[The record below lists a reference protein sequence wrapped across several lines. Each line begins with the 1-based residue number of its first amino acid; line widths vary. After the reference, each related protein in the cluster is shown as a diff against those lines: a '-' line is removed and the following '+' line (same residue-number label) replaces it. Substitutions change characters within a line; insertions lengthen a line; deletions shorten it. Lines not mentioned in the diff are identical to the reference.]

1 MVRSYLIENRI
12 RFDSDSRSGG
22 GGNEPERS
30 NPREMAGRE
39 KSFID
44 NTYGGNTDDFIS
56 DVAAGVYEQTAAEE
70 RAAAV
75 AQAEERAAAVAQA
88 NEPEFRINPP
98 PTSNQDNNLSSGL
111 SPDDIG
117 LNAMLRNAAM
127 QPPPTVLGSGTDDM
141 GSGNPITDLTVAG
154 RPNVYKDKV
163 IRDAGDDAMAQAEG
177 FANAQ
182 ERNFYLGLAGNSR
195 QGYDYREEVRGL
207 DDRGFLGNQIKA
219 GIGAGGVPVLNQNNQ
234 IMGVNTTR
242 DVMGFPMTTYTGR
255 NEFAPNNMP
264 MSVDDQ
270 LFYDQR
276 NGADE
281 PLVRALQARQ
291 EEAPIDE
298 APPVSDDLAVN
309 YLQNPFY
316 AYSGF
321 GNQYNPYGYATGTL
335 VDLLQTRNMT
345 QPGQAD
351 TMGLFGNPRD
361 FT

>member
-12 RFDSDSRSGG
+12 RFNSDSGSGGG
-22 GGNEPERS
+22 GGNEPDRS
-30 NPREMAGRE
+30 NPAEMAGRE
-39 KSFID
+39 KSFVD
-44 NTYGGNTDDFIS
+44 NTYGGNNDDFIS

-75 AQAEERAAAVAQA
+75 AQAEQRNRNSVAPSQAAQPVTMDDDFSMF
-88 NEPEFRINPP
+88 E
-98 PTSNQDNNLSSGL
+98 TSTRFAGDQSRGGRGPRPLAGL
-111 SPDDIG
+111 TREQQRD
-117 LNAMLRNAAM
+117 LEQR
-127 QPPPTVLGSGTDDM
+127 DDM
-141 GSGNPITDLTVAG
+141 VARNIIAAQTQQPSGIPTTDLAGFFADDAG
-154 RPNVYKDKV
+154 RIGGYNS
-163 IRDAGDDAMAQAEG
+163 
-177 FANAQ
+177 
-182 ERNFYLGLAGNSR
+182 LGPDLPFFG
-195 QGYDYREEVRGL
+195 QTQV
-207 DDRGFLGNQIKA
+207 
-219 GIGAGGVPVLNQNNQ
+219 
-234 IMGVNTTR
+234 
-242 DVMGFPMTTYTGR
+242 YTGR
-255 NEFAPNNMP
+255 PELDPNNF

>member
-12 RFDSDSRSGG
+12 RFNSDSGSVGG
-22 GGNEPERS
+22 GGDEPERS

-56 DVAAGVYEQTAAEE
+56 DVAAGVYQQTAAEE

-75 AQAEERAAAVAQA
+75 AQAEQ
-88 NEPEFRINPP
+88 
-98 PTSNQDNNLSSGL
+98 
-111 SPDDIG
+111 
-117 LNAMLRNAAM
+117 RNRNSAPVES
-127 QPPPTVLGSGTDDM
+127 QPASTVLGGGTDDM
-141 GSGNPITDLTVAG
+141 GSGNPITDLTAQVVMGGGSYAGDQSRGGRGPRPFAGLTREQQRDLEQRDDMVARNIIAAQTQQPSGIPTTDLAGFFADDAG
-154 RPNVYKDKV
+154 RIGGYNS
-163 IRDAGDDAMAQAEG
+163 
-177 FANAQ
+177 
-182 ERNFYLGLAGNSR
+182 LGPDLPFFG
-195 QGYDYREEVRGL
+195 QTQV
-207 DDRGFLGNQIKA
+207 
-219 GIGAGGVPVLNQNNQ
+219 
-234 IMGVNTTR
+234 
-242 DVMGFPMTTYTGR
+242 YTGR
-255 NEFAPNNMP
+255 PELDPNNF
-264 MSVDDQ
+264 MSVDEQ

>member
-12 RFDSDSRSGG
+12 RFNSDSGSGGG
-22 GGNEPERS
+22 GGNEPDRS
-30 NPREMAGRE
+30 NPAEMAGRE
-39 KSFID
+39 KSFVD
-44 NTYGGNTDDFIS
+44 NTYGGNNDDFIS

-75 AQAEERAAAVAQA
+75 AQAEQRNRNSVAPSQAAQPVTMDDDFSMF
-88 NEPEFRINPP
+88 E
-98 PTSNQDNNLSSGL
+98 TSTRFAGDQSRGGRGPRPFAGL
-111 SPDDIG
+111 TREQQRD
-117 LNAMLRNAAM
+117 LEQR
-127 QPPPTVLGSGTDDM
+127 DDM
-141 GSGNPITDLTVAG
+141 VARNIIAAQTQQPSGIPTPDLAGFFADEAG
-154 RPNVYKDKV
+154 RIGGYNS
-163 IRDAGDDAMAQAEG
+163 
-177 FANAQ
+177 
-182 ERNFYLGLAGNSR
+182 LGPDLPFFG
-195 QGYDYREEVRGL
+195 QTQV
-207 DDRGFLGNQIKA
+207 
-219 GIGAGGVPVLNQNNQ
+219 
-234 IMGVNTTR
+234 
-242 DVMGFPMTTYTGR
+242 YTGR
-255 NEFAPNNMP
+255 PELDPNNF

-309 YLQNPFY
+309 YLQNPYY

>member
-1 MVRSYLIENRI
+1 M
-12 RFDSDSRSGG
+12 D
-22 GGNEPERS
+22 
-30 NPREMAGRE
+30 
-39 KSFID
+39 SFID

-56 DVAAGVYEQTAAEE
+56 DVAAGVYQQTAAEE

-75 AQAEERAAAVAQA
+75 AQAEQRNRNSVAPSQAA
-88 NEPEFRINPP
+88 PP
-98 PTSNQDNNLSSGL
+98 ATMDDDFSMFETSTRFAGDQSRGGRGTRPLAGL
-111 SPDDIG
+111 TREQQRD
-117 LNAMLRNAAM
+117 LEQR
-127 QPPPTVLGSGTDDM
+127 DDM
-141 GSGNPITDLTVAG
+141 VARNIIAAQTQQPSGIPTTDLAGFFADDAG
-154 RPNVYKDKV
+154 RIGGYNSLGPNLPFF
-163 IRDAGDDAMAQAEG
+163 GQTQ
-177 FANAQ
+177 F
-182 ERNFYLGLAGNSR
+182 
-195 QGYDYREEVRGL
+195 
-207 DDRGFLGNQIKA
+207 
-219 GIGAGGVPVLNQNNQ
+219 
-234 IMGVNTTR
+234 
-242 DVMGFPMTTYTGR
+242 YTGR
-255 NEFAPNNMP
+255 PGLDPNNS
-264 MSVDDQ
+264 MSVDEQ

-351 TMGLFGNPRD
+351 TMGLLGNPRD

>member
-12 RFDSDSRSGG
+12 RFNSDSGSGGG
-22 GGNEPERS
+22 GGNEPDRS
-30 NPREMAGRE
+30 NPAEMAGRE
-39 KSFID
+39 KSFVD
-44 NTYGGNTDDFIS
+44 NTYGGNNDDFIS
-56 DVAAGVYEQTAAEE
+56 DVAAGVYQQTAAEE

-75 AQAEERAAAVAQA
+75 AQAEQRNRNSVAPSQAAQPVTMDDDFSMFETSTRFAGDQSRGGRGPRPFAGLTREQQRDLEQRDDMVARNIIAAQTQQ
-88 NEPEFRINPP
+88 PSGI
-98 PTSNQDNNLSSGL
+98 PTSDLAGFFA
-111 SPDDIG
+111 DD
-117 LNAMLRNAAM
+117 
-127 QPPPTVLGSGTDDM
+127 
-141 GSGNPITDLTVAG
+141 AG
-154 RPNVYKDKV
+154 RIGGYNS
-163 IRDAGDDAMAQAEG
+163 
-177 FANAQ
+177 
-182 ERNFYLGLAGNSR
+182 LGPDLPFFG
-195 QGYDYREEVRGL
+195 QTQV
-207 DDRGFLGNQIKA
+207 
-219 GIGAGGVPVLNQNNQ
+219 
-234 IMGVNTTR
+234 
-242 DVMGFPMTTYTGR
+242 YTGR
-255 NEFAPNNMP
+255 PELDPNNF

-291 EEAPIDE
+291 EEAPIDD

>member
-12 RFDSDSRSGG
+12 RFNSDSGSGG

-56 DVAAGVYEQTAAEE
+56 DVAAGVYQQTAAEE

-75 AQAEERAAAVAQA
+75 AQAEQR
-88 NEPEFRINPP
+88 NRNTEPVE
-98 PTSNQDNNLSSGL
+98 S
-111 SPDDIG
+111 
-117 LNAMLRNAAM
+117 
-127 QPPPTVLGSGTDDM
+127 QPASTVLGGGTDDM
-141 GSGNPITDLTVAG
+141 GSGNPITDLTAQVVMGGGSYAGNQSRGGRGPRPLAGLTREQQRDLEQRDDMVARNIIAAQTQQPSGIPTTDLAGFFADDAG
-154 RPNVYKDKV
+154 RIGGYNS
-163 IRDAGDDAMAQAEG
+163 
-177 FANAQ
+177 
-182 ERNFYLGLAGNSR
+182 LGPDLPFFG
-195 QGYDYREEVRGL
+195 QTQV
-207 DDRGFLGNQIKA
+207 
-219 GIGAGGVPVLNQNNQ
+219 
-234 IMGVNTTR
+234 
-242 DVMGFPMTTYTGR
+242 YTGR
-255 NEFAPNNMP
+255 PELDPNNF
-264 MSVDDQ
+264 MSVDEQ

>member
-1 MVRSYLIENRI
+1 MVARNII
-12 RFDSDSRSGG
+12 AAQTQQPSGIPTTDLAG
-22 GGNEPERS
+22 FFADD
-30 NPREMAGRE
+30 AGR
-39 KSFID
+39 I
-44 NTYGGNTDDFIS
+44 GGYNS
-56 DVAAGVYEQTAAEE
+56 LG
-70 RAAAV
+70 
-75 AQAEERAAAVAQA
+75 
-88 NEPEFRINPP
+88 P
-98 PTSNQDNNLSSGL
+98 NL
-111 SPDDIG
+111 P
-117 LNAMLRNAAM
+117 
-127 QPPPTVLGSGTDDM
+127 
-141 GSGNPITDLTVAG
+141 
-154 RPNVYKDKV
+154 
-163 IRDAGDDAMAQAEG
+163 
-177 FANAQ
+177 
-182 ERNFYLGLAGNSR
+182 
-195 QGYDYREEVRGL
+195 
-207 DDRGFLGNQIKA
+207 FLGQTQ
-219 GIGAGGVPVLNQNNQ
+219 V
-234 IMGVNTTR
+234 
-242 DVMGFPMTTYTGR
+242 YTGR
-255 NEFAPNNMP
+255 PELDPNNF

>member
-12 RFDSDSRSGG
+12 RFNSDSGSGG
-22 GGNEPERS
+22 GGNEPDRS
-30 NPREMAGRE
+30 NPAEMAGRE

-44 NTYGGNTDDFIS
+44 NTYGGNNDDFIS

-75 AQAEERAAAVAQA
+75 AQAEQ
-88 NEPEFRINPP
+88 
-98 PTSNQDNNLSSGL
+98 
-111 SPDDIG
+111 
-117 LNAMLRNAAM
+117 RNRNSAPVEL
-127 QPPPTVLGSGTDDM
+127 QPASTVLGSGTDDM

-182 ERNFYLGLAGNSR
+182 ERNFYYGLAQNDR
-195 QGYDYREEVRGL
+195 QGNDYLEQVRGL
-207 DDRGFLGNQIKA
+207 DDRGFLGSQIAA
-219 GIGAGGVPVLNQNNQ
+219 GIGAGGVPVFNQNNQ

-351 TMGLFGNPRD
+351 TMGLFANPRD

>member
-12 RFDSDSRSGG
+12 RFNSDSGSGG
-22 GGNEPERS
+22 GGSDDN
-30 NPREMAGRE
+30 NPNADAARTQ
-39 KSFID
+39 D
-44 NTYGGNTDDFIS
+44 T
-56 DVAAGVYEQTAAEE
+56 AAGYDNNNNNNDDNNISNIFGGAEMS
-70 RAAAV
+70 V
-75 AQAEERAAAVAQA
+75 ATPGADQEFEAFLNNQ
-88 NEPEFRINPP
+88 PEVRFSPP
-98 PTSNQDNNLSSGL
+98 PPGNQNNNLSSGL

-141 GSGNPITDLTVAG
+141 GSGNPITDLTIAG

-182 ERNFYLGLAGNSR
+182 ERNFYYGLAQNNR
-195 QGYDYREEVRGL
+195 QGNDYREQVRGL
-207 DDRGFLGNQIKA
+207 DDRGFLGNQIA
-219 GIGAGGVPVLNQNNQ
+219 SGIGQGGVPVLNQNNQ

-255 NEFAPNNMP
+255 NEFSPNNMP

-351 TMGLFGNPRD
+351 TMGLFANPRD

>member
-1 MVRSYLIENRI
+1 
-12 RFDSDSRSGG
+12 
-22 GGNEPERS
+22 
-30 NPREMAGRE
+30 MAGRE
-39 KSFID
+39 KSFVD
-44 NTYGGNTDDFIS
+44 NTYGGNNDDFIS

-75 AQAEERAAAVAQA
+75 AQAEQRNRNTEPVASAPSQAA
-88 NEPEFRINPP
+88 PP
-98 PTSNQDNNLSSGL
+98 VTMDDDFSMFETSTRFAGDQSRGGRGPRPFAGL
-111 SPDDIG
+111 TREQQRD
-117 LNAMLRNAAM
+117 LEQR
-127 QPPPTVLGSGTDDM
+127 DDM
-141 GSGNPITDLTVAG
+141 VARNIIAAQTQQPSGIPTTDLAGFFADDAG
-154 RPNVYKDKV
+154 RIGGYNS
-163 IRDAGDDAMAQAEG
+163 
-177 FANAQ
+177 
-182 ERNFYLGLAGNSR
+182 LGPDLPFFG
-195 QGYDYREEVRGL
+195 QTQV
-207 DDRGFLGNQIKA
+207 
-219 GIGAGGVPVLNQNNQ
+219 
-234 IMGVNTTR
+234 
-242 DVMGFPMTTYTGR
+242 YTGR
-255 NEFAPNNMP
+255 PELDPNNF

>member
-12 RFDSDSRSGG
+12 RFNSDSGSGGG
-22 GGNEPERS
+22 GGNEPDRS
-30 NPREMAGRE
+30 NPAEMAGRE
-39 KSFID
+39 KSFVD
-44 NTYGGNTDDFIS
+44 NTYGGNNDDFIS

-75 AQAEERAAAVAQA
+75 AQAEQRNRNSVAPSQAAQPVTMDDDFSMF
-88 NEPEFRINPP
+88 E
-98 PTSNQDNNLSSGL
+98 TSTRFAGDQSRGGRGPRPFAGL
-111 SPDDIG
+111 TREQQRD
-117 LNAMLRNAAM
+117 LEQR
-127 QPPPTVLGSGTDDM
+127 DDM
-141 GSGNPITDLTVAG
+141 VARNIIAAQTQQPSGIPTTDLAGFFADDAG
-154 RPNVYKDKV
+154 RIGGYNS
-163 IRDAGDDAMAQAEG
+163 
-177 FANAQ
+177 
-182 ERNFYLGLAGNSR
+182 LGPDLPFFG
-195 QGYDYREEVRGL
+195 QTQV
-207 DDRGFLGNQIKA
+207 
-219 GIGAGGVPVLNQNNQ
+219 
-234 IMGVNTTR
+234 
-242 DVMGFPMTTYTGR
+242 YTGR
-255 NEFAPNNMP
+255 PELDPNNF

>member
-12 RFDSDSRSGG
+12 RFNSDSGSGG
-22 GGNEPERS
+22 GGSDDN
-30 NPREMAGRE
+30 NPNADAARTQDA
-39 KSFID
+39 
-44 NTYGGNTDDFIS
+44 
-56 DVAAGVYEQTAAEE
+56 AAGYDNNNNNNDDNNISNIFGGAEMSVPTP
-70 RAAAV
+70 RADQEFEAFLNN
-75 AQAEERAAAVAQA
+75 Q
-88 NEPEFRINPP
+88 PEVRFSPP
-98 PTSNQDNNLSSGL
+98 PPSNQDNNLSSGL

-127 QPPPTVLGSGTDDM
+127 QPPPPPVVAPPVTMDDDFSMFETSTRFAGDQSRGGRGTRPLAGLTREQQRDLEQRDDM
-141 GSGNPITDLTVAG
+141 VARNIIAAQTQQPSGIPTTDLAGFFADDAG
-154 RPNVYKDKV
+154 RIGGYNSLGPNLPFF
-163 IRDAGDDAMAQAEG
+163 GQTQ
-177 FANAQ
+177 F
-182 ERNFYLGLAGNSR
+182 
-195 QGYDYREEVRGL
+195 
-207 DDRGFLGNQIKA
+207 
-219 GIGAGGVPVLNQNNQ
+219 
-234 IMGVNTTR
+234 
-242 DVMGFPMTTYTGR
+242 YTGR
-255 NEFAPNNMP
+255 PGLDPNNS
-264 MSVDDQ
+264 MSVDEQ

>member
-12 RFDSDSRSGG
+12 RFNSDSGSGG
-22 GGNEPERS
+22 GSDEPERS

-39 KSFID
+39 RSFID

-56 DVAAGVYEQTAAEE
+56 DVAAGVYKQTAAEE

-75 AQAEERAAAVAQA
+75 AQAEQ
-88 NEPEFRINPP
+88 
-98 PTSNQDNNLSSGL
+98 
-111 SPDDIG
+111 
-117 LNAMLRNAAM
+117 RNRNSAPVES
-127 QPPPTVLGSGTDDM
+127 QPASTVLGGGTDDM
-141 GSGNPITDLTVAG
+141 GSGNPITDLTAQVVMGGGSYAGDQSRGGRGTRPLAGLTREQQRDLEQRDDMVARNIIAAQTQQPSGIPTTDLAGFFADDAG
-154 RPNVYKDKV
+154 RIGGYNS
-163 IRDAGDDAMAQAEG
+163 
-177 FANAQ
+177 
-182 ERNFYLGLAGNSR
+182 LGPDLPFFG
-195 QGYDYREEVRGL
+195 QTQV
-207 DDRGFLGNQIKA
+207 
-219 GIGAGGVPVLNQNNQ
+219 
-234 IMGVNTTR
+234 
-242 DVMGFPMTTYTGR
+242 YTGR
-255 NEFAPNNMP
+255 PELDPNNF

>member
-44 NTYGGNTDDFIS
+44 NTYGGNTDDFIG
-56 DVAAGVYEQTAAEE
+56 DVAAGVYQQTAAEE
-70 RAAAV
+70 RAAAL
-75 AQAEERAAAVAQA
+75 AQAEQ
-88 NEPEFRINPP
+88 
-98 PTSNQDNNLSSGL
+98 
-111 SPDDIG
+111 
-117 LNAMLRNAAM
+117 RNRNTAPVES
-127 QPPPTVLGSGTDDM
+127 QPASTVLGGGTDDM

-182 ERNFYLGLAGNSR
+182 ERNFYYGLAQNDR
-195 QGYDYREEVRGL
+195 QGNDYREQVRGL
-207 DDRGFLGNQIKA
+207 DDRGFLGNQIAA

>member
-12 RFDSDSRSGG
+12 RFNSASGSGG
-22 GGNEPERS
+22 GGSDQPERS

-39 KSFID
+39 RSFID

-75 AQAEERAAAVAQA
+75 AQAEQRNRNSVAPSQAAQPVTMDDDFSMF
-88 NEPEFRINPP
+88 E
-98 PTSNQDNNLSSGL
+98 TSTRFAGDQSRGGRGPRPFAGL
-111 SPDDIG
+111 TREQQRD
-117 LNAMLRNAAM
+117 LEQR
-127 QPPPTVLGSGTDDM
+127 DDM
-141 GSGNPITDLTVAG
+141 VARNIIAAQTQQPSGIPTTDLAGFFADDAG
-154 RPNVYKDKV
+154 RIGGYNS
-163 IRDAGDDAMAQAEG
+163 
-177 FANAQ
+177 
-182 ERNFYLGLAGNSR
+182 LGPDLPFFG
-195 QGYDYREEVRGL
+195 QTQV
-207 DDRGFLGNQIKA
+207 
-219 GIGAGGVPVLNQNNQ
+219 
-234 IMGVNTTR
+234 
-242 DVMGFPMTTYTGR
+242 YTGR
-255 NEFAPNNMP
+255 PELDPNNF

>member
-12 RFDSDSRSGG
+12 RFNSDSRSGNG
-22 GGNEPERS
+22 GGNEPDRS

-56 DVAAGVYEQTAAEE
+56 DVAAGVYKQTAAEE

-75 AQAEERAAAVAQA
+75 AHAEQRNRNTEPVASAPSQAA
-88 NEPEFRINPP
+88 PP
-98 PTSNQDNNLSSGL
+98 VTMDDDFSMFETSTRFAGDQSRGGRGTRPFTGL
-111 SPDDIG
+111 TREQQRD
-117 LNAMLRNAAM
+117 LEQR
-127 QPPPTVLGSGTDDM
+127 DDM
-141 GSGNPITDLTVAG
+141 VARNIIAAQTQQPSGIPTTDLAGFFADDAG
-154 RPNVYKDKV
+154 RIGGYNS
-163 IRDAGDDAMAQAEG
+163 
-177 FANAQ
+177 
-182 ERNFYLGLAGNSR
+182 LGPDLPFFG
-195 QGYDYREEVRGL
+195 QTQV
-207 DDRGFLGNQIKA
+207 
-219 GIGAGGVPVLNQNNQ
+219 
-234 IMGVNTTR
+234 
-242 DVMGFPMTTYTGR
+242 YTGR
-255 NEFAPNNMP
+255 PELDPNNF
-264 MSVDDQ
+264 MSVDEQ
-270 LFYDQR
+270 LFYYQR

-351 TMGLFGNPRD
+351 TMGLFGNPKD

>member
-12 RFDSDSRSGG
+12 RFNSDSGSGGG
-22 GGNEPERS
+22 GGNEPDRS
-30 NPREMAGRE
+30 NPAEMAGRE
-39 KSFID
+39 KSFVD
-44 NTYGGNTDDFIS
+44 NTYGGNNDDFIS

-75 AQAEERAAAVAQA
+75 AQAEQRNRNSVAPSQAAQPVTMDDDFSMF
-88 NEPEFRINPP
+88 E
-98 PTSNQDNNLSSGL
+98 TSTRFAGDQSRGGRGPRPFAGL
-111 SPDDIG
+111 TREQQLD
-117 LNAMLRNAAM
+117 LEQR
-127 QPPPTVLGSGTDDM
+127 DDM
-141 GSGNPITDLTVAG
+141 VARNIIAAQTQQPSGIPTTDLAGFFADDAG
-154 RPNVYKDKV
+154 RIGGYNS
-163 IRDAGDDAMAQAEG
+163 
-177 FANAQ
+177 
-182 ERNFYLGLAGNSR
+182 LGPDLPFFG
-195 QGYDYREEVRGL
+195 QTQV
-207 DDRGFLGNQIKA
+207 
-219 GIGAGGVPVLNQNNQ
+219 
-234 IMGVNTTR
+234 
-242 DVMGFPMTTYTGR
+242 YTGR
-255 NEFAPNNMP
+255 PELDPNNF

>member
-12 RFDSDSRSGG
+12 RFNSDSGSGG
-22 GGNEPERS
+22 GGNEPDRS
-30 NPREMAGRE
+30 NPAEMAGRE
-39 KSFID
+39 KSFVD
-44 NTYGGNTDDFIS
+44 NTYGGNNDDFIS

-75 AQAEERAAAVAQA
+75 AQAEQRNRNSVAPSQAAQPVTMDDDFSMF
-88 NEPEFRINPP
+88 E
-98 PTSNQDNNLSSGL
+98 TSTRFAGDQSRGGRGPRPFAGL
-111 SPDDIG
+111 TREQQRD
-117 LNAMLRNAAM
+117 LEQR
-127 QPPPTVLGSGTDDM
+127 DDM
-141 GSGNPITDLTVAG
+141 VARNIIAAQTQQPSGIPTTDLAGFFADDAG
-154 RPNVYKDKV
+154 RIGGYNS
-163 IRDAGDDAMAQAEG
+163 
-177 FANAQ
+177 
-182 ERNFYLGLAGNSR
+182 LGPDLPFFG
-195 QGYDYREEVRGL
+195 QTQV
-207 DDRGFLGNQIKA
+207 
-219 GIGAGGVPVLNQNNQ
+219 
-234 IMGVNTTR
+234 
-242 DVMGFPMTTYTGR
+242 YTGR
-255 NEFAPNNMP
+255 PELDPNNF

>member
-12 RFDSDSRSGG
+12 RFNSDSGSGG
-22 GGNEPERS
+22 GSDEPERS

-39 KSFID
+39 KSFVD
-44 NTYGGNTDDFIS
+44 NTYGGNNDDFIS

-75 AQAEERAAAVAQA
+75 AQAEQRNRNSVAPSQAA
-88 NEPEFRINPP
+88 PP
-98 PTSNQDNNLSSGL
+98 ATMDDDFSMFETSTRFAGDQSRGGRGPRPFAGL
-111 SPDDIG
+111 TREQQLD
-117 LNAMLRNAAM
+117 LEQR
-127 QPPPTVLGSGTDDM
+127 DDM
-141 GSGNPITDLTVAG
+141 VARNIIAAQTQQPSGIPTTDLAGFFADDAG
-154 RPNVYKDKV
+154 RIGGYNS
-163 IRDAGDDAMAQAEG
+163 
-177 FANAQ
+177 
-182 ERNFYLGLAGNSR
+182 LGPDLPFFG
-195 QGYDYREEVRGL
+195 QTQV
-207 DDRGFLGNQIKA
+207 
-219 GIGAGGVPVLNQNNQ
+219 
-234 IMGVNTTR
+234 
-242 DVMGFPMTTYTGR
+242 YTGR
-255 NEFAPNNMP
+255 PELDPNNF
-264 MSVDDQ
+264 MSVDEQ

-316 AYSGF
+316 ASAGL

-351 TMGLFGNPRD
+351 TMGLFANPRD